1 MVMSNDSG
9 RQASGGPAPL
19 PSTQPHPDGGDFH
32 EKPTLAAAATLA
44 GGAGVA
50 APAGLPPELIDH
62 PRYRVLRLLG
72 TGGMGAVYQAEHRV
86 MERLVALKV
95 IRADFT
101 ADVAAVD
108 RFHREVRAAAALS
121 HPNIV
126 TAFDAEQI
134 GNVHFLVME
143 YVEGVNLAR
152 HVALSGPLPV
162 DEACS
167 HIRQAA
173 LGLHHAYEKG
183 MIHRDIKPHNLMLTH
198 TGSAPKTEPYGR
210 VKILDFGLA
219 RLAGAP
225 VQNAQTVS
233 GMLLGTVDFMAPEQ
247 ADDARTVDI
256 RADIYS
262 LGCTLYYLLSGRVLF
277 PDGSLLQKVV
287 AMMEKPPPPL
297 SQYRIDLPPLLFNV
311 IGRMLAKTP
320 ENRYQTPAE
329 VAHVLTPFLSGPS
342 LSVPVTE
349 PYIPRLEE
357 HVPVATL
364 IEEVEP
370 AVPLLE
376 PTDPPR
382 RASAT
387 EVLPRSPQTEPRR
400 TRSRWRLYAIGAIL
414 IGVFLFGGTGWMG
427 YKGITGLLDRFSNK
441 PRSNWENVN
450 RTWKPPPAN
459 ASMDQLF
466 PSSIG
471 TYKRQNTSD
480 AANIPLLGITTKGH
494 RAQYKDF
501 WKMEVCAYR
510 VDESEKQK
518 IYDGA
523 LTKLRGGTTKDNDF
537 GRNTVSYTGAASGS
551 GLLLVYEFHSFN
563 LNNIPSDLPRGAMW
577 YKDGWLFV
585 LQADNMAPDPEQML
599 LKYLEK

>member
-1 MVMSNDSG
+1 MSNDPG
-9 RQASGGPAPL
+9 RQASGGAAPL

-32 EKPTLAAAATLA
+32 EKPTLAAGATLA
-44 GGAGVA
+44 GGAGSA

-72 TGGMGAVYQAEHRV
+72 TGGMGVVYQAKHRV

-101 ADVAAVD
+101 ADAAAVD
-108 RFHREVRAAAALS
+108 RFRREVKAAAALS

-162 DEACS
+162 EEACS
-167 HIRQAA
+167 HMRQAA
-173 LGLHHAYEKG
+173 LGLQHAFEKG

-198 TGSAPKTEPYGR
+198 AGSAPKIEPYGR

-287 AMMEKPPPPL
+287 AMMEKQPPPL

-311 IGRMLAKTP
+311 IGRMLAKKP
-320 ENRYQTPAE
+320 DDRYQTPAE
-329 VAHVLTPFLSGPS
+329 VAHVLTPFLSGPAVS
-342 LSVPVTE
+342 MPVTE

-370 AVPLLE
+370 TAPLLE
-376 PTDPPR
+376 ATDPPR
-382 RASAT
+382 RSSAT
-387 EVLPRSPQTEPRR
+387 EVVPRSSKTESRR
-400 TRSRWRLYAIGAIL
+400 TRRHWRLYAIGAIVL
-414 IGVFLFGGTGWMG
+414 LVLLFGGTGWLG
-427 YKGITGLLDRFSNK
+427 YKGITGLFGRFSNT
-441 PRSNWENVN
+441 PRSSWQDVN
-450 RTWKPPPAN
+450 RKWKAPPEN
-459 ASMDQLF
+459 ASADQLF
-466 PSSIG
+466 PASIG
-471 TYKRQNTSD
+471 TYKRQTVSSS
-480 AANIPLLGITTKGH
+480 AEIPLLGITAKGR
-494 RAQYKDF
+494 RAAYADF
-501 WKMEVCAYR
+501 WKMELCAYHIKSAA
-510 VDESEKQK
+510 DSEAILRNAEIQLRKH
-518 IYDGA
+518 DGDMHKNKVV
-523 LTKLRGGTTKDNDF
+523 TPSEDSPCF
-537 GRNTVSYTGAASGS
+537 
-551 GLLLVYEFHSFN
+551 VYEFHPFN
-563 LNNIPSDLPRGAMW
+563 LNNMNSDLRKGAMW

-585 LQADNMAPDPEQML
+585 LQADNMAPEPEQML